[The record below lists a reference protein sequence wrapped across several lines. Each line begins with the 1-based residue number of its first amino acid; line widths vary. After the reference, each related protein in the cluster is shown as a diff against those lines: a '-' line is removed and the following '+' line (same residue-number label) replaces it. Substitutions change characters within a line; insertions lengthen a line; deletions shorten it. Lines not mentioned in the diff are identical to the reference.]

1 MAPIVYFLGGVLVRA
16 TTKAIRDRLIAQGF
30 RKATKGQIDS
40 KIPTVTGTE
49 NNLISLITRAKNAI
63 KSESP
68 VASSGRNT
76 PRRTNKLGG
85 SGQSA
90 AGRKLGSM
98 RMKNYGKVRGG
109 KGRAEAMAKPPTTGG
124 SKPAPVNKPVAAAKP
139 GPTAKANQQP
149 RLSSGSTS
157 RTVVRIKP
165 KPKTSSGSKI
175 VSATPTIAGLVAAG
189 ALGKV
194 AYDAYI
200 KKYNPTV
207 TQIKAAEKKIKATAK
222 DNRRQPSKE
231 GSLVG
236 DAGTESKRQKAKR
249 ILEFT
254 EAKKLENKKRKAA
267 ELTAAKADAVKR
279 DTPDRKMRIDRTVRL
294 AAVGGGA
301 GLKKIREDADK
312 KALTEVLNKKIASRK
327 STEAKEKTKARAGK
341 YTSLASAKK
350 AGSLYYMHKGKELRA
365 AITAEETESASKR
378 IRGEAMKKIA
388 EGK

>member
-63 KSESP
+63 KGESP
-68 VASSGRNT
+68 VASSGRNVA
-76 PRRTNKLGG
+76 RRKKPEEGNLIGNRGQSEFARKYGSRKMGG
-85 SGQSA
+85 SGPVKSTRVKEARDLKLAQAKRAKAKAESSA
-90 AGRKLGSM
+90 
-98 RMKNYGKVRGG
+98 
-109 KGRAEAMAKPPTTGG
+109 
-124 SKPAPVNKPVAAAKP
+124 KPAPLKLTNAQRVFKPSAKSSEVTGNRSGSTPTIVAIAPSASSAEEASSKIPSVQTKARKTSTQVQRKARADAAAK
-139 GPTAKANQQP
+139 
-149 RLSSGSTS
+149 R
-157 RTVVRIKP
+157 
-165 KPKTSSGSKI
+165 KTLNNK
-175 VSATPTIAGLVAAG
+175 
-189 ALGKV
+189 
-194 AYDAYI
+194 
-200 KKYNPTV
+200 
-207 TQIKAAEKKIKATAK
+207 
-222 DNRRQPSKE
+222 PSKE

-236 DAGTESKRQKAKR
+236 DAGTEGKMQKARR
-249 ILEFT
+249 IELA
-254 EAKKLENKKRKAA
+254 AKKTKETLRKIKAA

-327 STEAKEKTKARAGK
+327 STAAKEKAKARAGEYK
-341 YTSLASAKK
+341 SLASAKK

-365 AITAEETESASKR
+365 AITEEETESASKR